1 VKRGGKNTVI
11 SKAIGTVTEVGQTRA
26 GVQELVVQSG
36 DEVRLALNHINL
48 TGVADVGDAVVI
60 NTTATELDLG
70 SGGYDFVIH
79 NLTRP
84 LEPTPM
90 DGHIVRLRYTPL
102 QHTVLAVEEPASPH
116 HEVMQSAN
124 SLHRMPVVCCGLH
137 SQIAPVA
144 AAIHHYTGGKCR
156 VVYVMTDSA
165 SLALGVSRL
174 VPLLSEAG
182 LLHGVVTVGQAYG
195 GDLEA
200 VNVYSGLLAAKH
212 VLGADAAIVA
222 QGVGNTG
229 TATAFGFSGIDQG
242 IALNAVSSLEGIPI
256 ACLRLSFADPRPRH
270 YRVSHHTLTVLS
282 KVALSRCH
290 VPVPAL
296 NPPQLWEV
304 LGQLEEH
311 GIAARH
317 LIRVLDGSAGLEVLR
332 RSHIHVTTMGR
343 SMLEDREYFL
353 AAAAAGAHA
362 AEWATTSETL
372 KQVGEESAGKG
383 YRFSTG
389 L

>member
-1 VKRGGKNTVI
+1 MI
-11 SKAIGTVTEVGQTRA
+11 SKVFGTVTEVRQTRA
-26 GVQELVVQSG
+26 GVQELVVHSG
-36 DEVRLALNHINL
+36 DEVRLALNHVNL
-48 TGVADVGDAVVI
+48 TGVAEVGDAVVL

-90 DGHIVRLRYTPL
+90 DGHIVRLRYTPM

-116 HEVMQSAN
+116 HEVMQSAS
-124 SLHRMPVVCCGLH
+124 SLDGMPVVCCGLH

-144 AAIHHYTGGKCR
+144 AALHHYSGGRCR

-174 VPLLSEAG
+174 VPALSEAG
-182 LLHGVVTVGQAYG
+182 LIHGVVTVGQAYG

-200 VNVYSGLLAAKH
+200 VNVFSGLLAARH
-212 VLGADAAIVA
+212 VMGADVAIVS

-242 IALNAVSSLEGIPI
+242 IALNAVASLDGIPI
-256 ACLRLSFADPRPRH
+256 ACLRISFADPRPRH
-270 YRVSHHTLTVLS
+270 YRVSHHTITVLS
-282 KVALSRCH
+282 RVVLTRCH
-290 VPVPAL
+290 VPVPEL
-296 NPPQLWEV
+296 NPPRLWEV

-311 GIAARH
+311 GIAAKH
-317 LIRVLDGSAGLEVLR
+317 LVRVLDGSAGIEVLR
-332 RSHIHVTTMGR
+332 RKQLHVTTMGR
-343 SMLEDREYFL
+343 TILEDREFFL

-362 AEWATTSETL
+362 AELASMPTAV
-372 KQVGEESAGKG
+372 QN
-383 YRFSTG
+383 R
-389 L
+389 

>member
-1 VKRGGKNTVI
+1 MI
-11 SKAIGTVTEVGQTRA
+11 SKAIGTVTEVRQTRA

-48 TGVADVGDAVVI
+48 TGVADVGDAVVL

-102 QHTVLAVEEPASPH
+102 QHTVLAVEEPASPY
-116 HEVMQSAN
+116 HEVMQSAC
-124 SLHRMPVVCCGLH
+124 SLEGMPVVCCSLH

-144 AAIHHYTGGKCR
+144 AAIHHYSGGRCR

-174 VPLLSEAG
+174 VPELSEAG

-200 VNVYSGLLAAKH
+200 VNIYSGLLAARH
-212 VLGADAAIVA
+212 VLGAQVAIVS

-229 TATAFGFSGIDQG
+229 TATTFGFSGIDQG
-242 IALNAVSSLEGIPI
+242 IALNAVASLRGIPI
-256 ACLRLSFADPRPRH
+256 ACLRISFTDPRPRH

-282 KVALSRCH
+282 LVALVRCH
-290 VPVPAL
+290 VPVPEL
-296 NPPQLWEV
+296 DPPRLWEV
-304 LGQLEEH
+304 LGQLEEY
-311 GIAARH
+311 GIADRH
-317 LIRVLDGSAGLEVLR
+317 LIRVLDGSAGLELLR
-332 RSHIHVTTMGR
+332 RHQVRVTTMGR
-343 SMLEDREYFL
+343 NMLEDKEFFL
-353 AAAAAGAHA
+353 AASAAGAHA
-362 AEWATTSETL
+362 AELSIANKNQPITH
-372 KQVGEESAGKG
+372 VG
-383 YRFSTG
+383 
-389 L
+389 

>member
-1 VKRGGKNTVI
+1 MI
-11 SKAIGTVTEVGQTRA
+11 SKAIGTVTEIRQTRA

-36 DEVRLALNHINL
+36 DEIRLALNHINL
-48 TGVADVGDAVVI
+48 TGVADIGDAVVL

-90 DGHIVRLRYTPL
+90 DGHIVRLRYTPM

-116 HEVMQSAN
+116 HEVMQNAA
-124 SLHRMPVVCCGLH
+124 SLDGMPVVCCGLH

-144 AAIHHYTGGKCR
+144 AALHHYTGGKCR

-165 SLALGVSRL
+165 SLALGVSHL
-174 VPLLSEAG
+174 VPSLGEAG
-182 LLHGVVTVGQAYG
+182 LIHGVVTVGQAYG

-200 VNVYSGLLAAKH
+200 VNVYSGLLAARH
-212 VLGADAAIVA
+212 VMGADVAIVS

-229 TATAFGFSGIDQG
+229 TATTFGFSGIDQG
-242 IALNAVSSLEGIPI
+242 IALNAAASLEGIPI
-256 ACLRLSFADPRPRH
+256 ACLRISFADPRPRH

-282 KVALSRCH
+282 KVVMTRCH
-290 VPVPAL
+290 VPVPEL
-296 NPPQLWEV
+296 NPSRLWEV

-311 GIAARH
+311 GIAAKH
-317 LIRVLDGSAGLEVLR
+317 LIRVLDGSAALEVLR
-332 RSHIHVTTMGR
+332 KHRIHVTTMGR
-343 SMLEDREYFL
+343 TVLEDREYFL

-362 AEWATTSETL
+362 AELATTPETV
-372 KQVGEESAGKG
+372 KQAG
-383 YRFSTG
+383 
-389 L
+389 

>member
-1 VKRGGKNTVI
+1 MI
-11 SKAIGTVTEVGQTRA
+11 SKAIGTITEVRQTRA

-36 DEVRLALNHINL
+36 EEVRLALNHINL
-48 TGVADVGDAVVI
+48 TGVADVGDAVVL

-90 DGHIVRLRYTPL
+90 DGHIVRLRYTPM

-116 HEVMQSAN
+116 HEVMQTAS
-124 SLHRMPVVCCGLH
+124 SLNGMPVVCCGLH
-137 SQIAPVA
+137 SQVAPVVA
-144 AAIHHYTGGKCR
+144 ALHHYTGGRCR

-165 SLALGVSRL
+165 SLALGVSQL
-174 VPLLSEAG
+174 IPTLSGAG
-182 LLHGVVTVGQAYG
+182 LIHGVITTGQAYG

-200 VNVYSGLLAAKH
+200 VNIYSGLLAARH
-212 VLGADAAIVA
+212 VMGADVA
-222 QGVGNTG
+222 VVSQGVGNTG
-229 TATAFGFSGIDQG
+229 TATPFGFSGIDQG
-242 IALNAVSSLEGIPI
+242 IALNAVVALGGIPI

-282 KVALSRCH
+282 RVVLARCH
-290 VPVPAL
+290 VPVPEL
-296 NPPQLWEV
+296 SPSRLWDV

-317 LIRVLDGSAGLEVLR
+317 LVRVLDGSAALEVLKTHR
-332 RSHIHVTTMGR
+332 IHVTTMGR
-343 SMLEDREYFL
+343 SVLEDREYFL

-362 AEWATTSETL
+362 AELVPASETVR
-372 KQVGEESAGKG
+372 QVG
-383 YRFSTG
+383 
-389 L
+389 

>member
-1 VKRGGKNTVI
+1 MI
-11 SKAIGTVTEVGQTRA
+11 SKVIGTVTEVRQTRA

-36 DEVRLALNHINL
+36 DEIHLALNHINL
-48 TGVADVGDAVVI
+48 TGVADIGDAVVL

-90 DGHIVRLRYTPL
+90 DGHIVRLRYTPM

-116 HEVMQSAN
+116 HEIMQNAS
-124 SLHRMPVVCCGLH
+124 SLDGMPVVCCGLH

-144 AAIHHYTGGKCR
+144 AALHHYTEGRCR

-165 SLALGVSRL
+165 SLALGVSHL
-174 VPLLSEAG
+174 VPSLSEAG
-182 LLHGVVTVGQAYG
+182 LIHGVVTVGQAYG

-200 VNVYSGLLAAKH
+200 VNVYSGLLAARH
-212 VLGADAAIVA
+212 VMGADVAIVS

-229 TATAFGFSGIDQG
+229 TATTFGFSGIDQG
-242 IALNAVSSLEGIPI
+242 IALNAVASLHGIPV

-270 YRVSHHTLTVLS
+270 YRVSHHTITVLS
-282 KVALSRCH
+282 KVALARCH
-290 VPVPAL
+290 VPVPEL
-296 NPPQLWEV
+296 NPPRLWEV

-311 GIAARH
+311 GIAAKH
-317 LIRVLDGSAGLEVLR
+317 LVRVLDGSAALDVLR
-332 RSHIHVTTMGR
+332 RHHIHVTTMGR
-343 SMLEDREYFL
+343 TMLEDREYFL

-362 AEWATTSETL
+362 AELATTPATV
-372 KQVGEESAGKG
+372 KQVG
-383 YRFSTG
+383 
-389 L
+389 

>member
-1 VKRGGKNTVI
+1 MI
-11 SKAIGTVTEVGQTRA
+11 SKAIGTVTEVRQTRA

-48 TGVADVGDAVVI
+48 TGIADIGDAVVL

-90 DGHIVRLRYTPL
+90 DGHIVRLRYTPM
-102 QHTVLAVEEPASPH
+102 QHTVLAVEEPASPQ
-116 HEVMQSAN
+116 HEVMLNAT
-124 SLHRMPVVCCGLH
+124 SLRGMPVVCCGLH

-144 AAIHHYTGGKCR
+144 AALHHYSGGKCR
-156 VVYVMTDSA
+156 VVYIMTDSA

-174 VPLLSEAG
+174 VPALTEAG
-182 LLHGVVTVGQAYG
+182 WIQGVITVGQAYG

-200 VNVYSGLLAAKH
+200 VNVFSGLLAARH
-212 VLGADAAIVA
+212 VMGADVAIVS

-229 TATAFGFSGIDQG
+229 TATPFGFSGIDQG
-242 IALNAVSSLEGIPI
+242 IALNAVASLGGVPI

-270 YRVSHHTLTVLS
+270 YRVSHHAVTVLGQ
-282 KVALSRCH
+282 VVMTRCH
-290 VPVPAL
+290 VPVPEL
-296 NPPQLWEV
+296 EPPRLWEV
-304 LGQLEEH
+304 LEQLEEQ
-311 GIAARH
+311 GLTAKH
-317 LIRVLDGSAGLEVLR
+317 LIRVLDGSGALEVLR
-332 RSHIHVTTMGR
+332 KGHVQVTTMGR
-343 SMLEDREYFL
+343 TVLEDKEYFL

-362 AEWATTSETL
+362 AELATAH
-372 KQVGEESAGKG
+372 ESVQQAG
-383 YRFSTG
+383 
-389 L
+389 

>member
-1 VKRGGKNTVI
+1 MI
-11 SKAIGTVTEVGQTRA
+11 SKAIGTVTEVRQTRA

-36 DEVRLALNHINL
+36 DEIRLALNHINL
-48 TGVADVGDAVVI
+48 TGVADVGDAVVL

-70 SGGYDFVIH
+70 SGGYDIVIH

-84 LEPTPM
+84 LESTPM
-90 DGHIVRLRYTPL
+90 DGHIVRLRYTPM

-116 HEVMQSAN
+116 HEVMQDAT
-124 SLHRMPVVCCGLH
+124 SLDGMPVVCCGLH

-144 AAIHHYTGGKCR
+144 AALYHYAGGRCR

-174 VPLLSEAG
+174 VPALSEAG
-182 LLHGVVTVGQAYG
+182 LIHGVVTVGQAYG

-200 VNVYSGLLAAKH
+200 VNVYSGLLAARQ
-212 VLGADAAIVA
+212 VMGADVAIVS

-229 TATAFGFSGIDQG
+229 TATTFGFSGIDQG
-242 IALNAVSSLEGIPI
+242 IALNAAASLGGIPV
-256 ACLRLSFADPRPRH
+256 ACLRISFADPRPRH

-282 KVALSRCH
+282 KVALTRCH
-290 VPVPAL
+290 VPVPELA
-296 NPPQLWEV
+296 PPRLWEV

-311 GIAARH
+311 GIAAKH
-317 LIRVLDGSAGLEVLR
+317 LIRVLDGSAALEVLR
-332 RSHIHVTTMGR
+332 KHRIQVTTMGR
-343 SMLEDREYFL
+343 TVLEDREYFL

-362 AEWATTSETL
+362 AELAVTPETV
-372 KQVGEESAGKG
+372 KQVG
-383 YRFSTG
+383 
-389 L
+389 

>member
-1 VKRGGKNTVI
+1 MI
-11 SKAIGTVTEVGQTRA
+11 SKAIGTVTEVRQTHA

-36 DEVRLALNHINL
+36 EEVRLALNHINL
-48 TGVADVGDAVVI
+48 TGVADIGDAVVL

-84 LEPTPM
+84 LEPTSM
-90 DGHIVRLRYTPL
+90 DGHIVRLRYTPM

-116 HEVMQSAN
+116 HEMMQNAT
-124 SLHRMPVVCCGLH
+124 SLEGMPVVCCGLH
-137 SQIAPVA
+137 SQVAPVA
-144 AAIHHYTGGKCR
+144 AALHHYTGGRCR

-174 VPLLSEAG
+174 IPALSEAG
-182 LLHGVVTVGQAYG
+182 WIHGVITVGQAYG

-200 VNVYSGLLAAKH
+200 VNVFSGLLAARH
-212 VLGADAAIVA
+212 VMGADVAIVS

-229 TATAFGFSGIDQG
+229 TATAFGFSGVDQG
-242 IALNAVSSLEGIPI
+242 VALNAVAALGGIPI

-270 YRVSHHTLTVLS
+270 YRVSHHTLTILSRVVL
-282 KVALSRCH
+282 ARCH
-290 VPVPAL
+290 VPVPEL
-296 NPPQLWEV
+296 NPPRLWEV

-311 GIAARH
+311 GIAAKH
-317 LIRVLDGSAGLEVLR
+317 LIRVLDGSAGLEALR
-332 RSHIHVTTMGR
+332 NQHIHVTTMGR
-343 SMLEDREYFL
+343 TMLEDREYFL

-362 AEWATTSETL
+362 AELTATRRETM
-372 KQVGEESAGKG
+372 KQVG
-383 YRFSTG
+383 
-389 L
+389 

>member
-1 VKRGGKNTVI
+1 MI
-11 SKAIGTVTEVGQTRA
+11 SKAIGTVTEVRQTRA

-36 DEVRLALNHINL
+36 EEARLALNHINL
-48 TGVADVGDAVVI
+48 TGVADVGDAVVL

-90 DGHIVRLRYTPL
+90 DGHIVRLRYTPM

-116 HEVMQSAN
+116 HEVMQSAS
-124 SLHRMPVVCCGLH
+124 SLQGMPVVCCGLH

-144 AAIHHYTGGKCR
+144 AALHHYTGAKCR

-174 VPLLSEAG
+174 VPALSEAG
-182 LLHGVVTVGQAYG
+182 LLHGVITVGQAYG

-200 VNVYSGLLAAKH
+200 VNVYSGLLAARH
-212 VLGADAAIVA
+212 VMGADVAIVS

-242 IALNAVSSLEGIPI
+242 IALNAVASLGGIPV
-256 ACLRLSFADPRPRH
+256 ACLRISFADPRPRH

-282 KVALSRCH
+282 KVTLVRCH
-290 VPVPAL
+290 APVPEL
-296 NPPQLWEV
+296 IPPHLWEV

-311 GIAARH
+311 GIAAKH
-317 LIRVLDGSAGLEVLR
+317 LVRVLDGSAAMEVLR
-332 RSHIHVTTMGR
+332 KYHIHVTAMGR
-343 SMLEDREYFL
+343 SVLEDREYFL

-362 AEWATTSETL
+362 AELVSTTQTV
-372 KQVGEESAGKG
+372 KQVG
-383 YRFSTG
+383 
-389 L
+389 